1 MTLTKERVST
11 ELMDKAVN
19 EIFIEEE
26 NKGFKR
32 GELKPF
38 LENLSEKYDIP
49 FHSLKNR
56 YYRDV
61 KVNAKPNRKSVSV
74 KKTVTK
80 KKDLEDK
87 KIISKPQEEVKI
99 GSELDSPIPVVTKEP
114 QEPAI
119 QKIISVDESIKEF
132 AEKPADKYFTSPKDH
147 YKLNQEVDI
156 KVSNIQSY
164 GAFVEI
170 LDGKGF
176 TALLHISQLINGFIE
191 DVNDYLEIGQ
201 VIKNVKICHVDL
213 KKLNVTTKHL
223 HLKKKEIAIDS
234 TNGDIIELPT
244 NPPVNNIGEK
254 FGTLKDKLLQRVV
267 ENTSVAVNNDQKE
280 IEEIF
285 ALEELSQSQEEMLK
299 KYEKDILEMTNYLQ
313 NGLGVLSKPAKLEL
327 AKILEDFG
335 LFNATRGILKT
346 QENFRADIGLLFM
359 QQMRSKM
366 GEYL

>member
-1 MTLTKERVST
+1 MAIAKERVST

-74 KKTVTK
+74 KKVATESK
-80 KKDLEDK
+80 ELEDK
-87 KIISKPQEEVKI
+87 KKESEAQKVVKA
-99 GSELDSPIPVVTKEP
+99 GSELDSPTPVIAKEP
-114 QEPAI
+114 QEPTI
-119 QKIISVDESIKEF
+119 QKINSVDESIKKF
-132 AEKPADKYFTSPKDH
+132 TEKPADKYFTSPKDH
-147 YKLNQEVDI
+147 YKINQEVDI
-156 KVSNIQSY
+156 KISNIQSY

-191 DVNDYLEIGQ
+191 DVNDYLEVGQ
-201 VIKNVKICHVDL
+201 IIKNVKICHVDL

-223 HLKKKEIAIDS
+223 SLKKKEIEIESEDV
-234 TNGDIIELPT
+234 IELPT

-267 ENTSVAVNNDQKE
+267 ENTNVAVNRDQKE

-327 AKILEDFG
+327 AKIIEDFG

-359 QQMRSKM
+359 QQMRSKI